1 MRLHLQHIGPL
12 REAAIDLAH
21 DFILLTGPNGTGKTF
36 AAYCVYGIGAYQKD
50 TDLKRN
56 SIYSTALTEQG
67 KVSGLYS
74 DLIID
79 YINQLAEQIKKNL
92 FNTFGEPKEMIDL
105 AKAHLSITLDENERS
120 YIYNT
125 VAKFGYVSFRLGDHS
140 FKIEQGVLFIN
151 KDKHTEVDYG
161 KFSANHILASV
172 IKTYSNLFTHQS
184 NYHIFPIERVVLSA
198 LFQSFKPESIAQN
211 IQRYSLPFRDHLAMH
226 NDFIY
231 LSKNTSE
238 FAYLADYLEAELLK
252 GKITMSQYGELRYKP
267 TGDKKNYSIGA
278 SASITKSL
286 ASLVFYFRHLAKAG
300 DRIIIDEPELNL
312 HPDNQR
318 IIARFLVRAMNA
330 GVKILISTH
339 SDHLIRE
346 LNNLMML
353 GSKRDDKKAKKL
365 MREYKYKPEDLL
377 DYTKVGAYLFLGDT
391 CEQLE
396 VEETGFEVATI
407 DAAISAQNEA
417 SDMIYFTLFD

>member
-12 REAAIDLAH
+12 REASIDLAH

-36 AAYCVYGIGAYQKD
+36 AAYCVYAAEDYQYFFDNTAFYKKIIMESQD
-50 TDLKRN
+50 IDDAISEYTTSVIESSNKFITK
-56 SIYSTALTEQG
+56 SIPNLFAQSISWVAKNASIKIMPTEQDNEVLKQTMIHIKNNITG
-67 KVSGLYS
+67 DVIAKLETVFELETKGLTS
-74 DLIID
+74 EESID
-79 YINQLAEQIKKNL
+79 YMLDILLKSVSNSDFL
-92 FNTFGEPKEMIDL
+92 PK
-105 AKAHLSITLDENERS
+105 S
-120 YIYNT
+120 
-125 VAKFGYVSFRLGDHS
+125 
-140 FKIEQGVLFIN
+140 
-151 KDKHTEVDYG
+151 
-161 KFSANHILASV
+161 
-172 IKTYSNLFTHQS
+172 
-184 NYHIFPIERVVLSA
+184 HIFPVERVVMSSLY
-198 LFQSFKPESIAQN
+198 LDMEPEYDDTKKIPRYTKPA
-211 IQRYSLPFRDHLAMH
+211 RDHLKML
-226 NDFIY
+226 NEMVNF
-231 LSKNTSE
+231 SKNTSE
-238 FAYLADYLEAELLK
+238 LAYLAEHLETELLK
-252 GKITMSQYGELRYKP
+252 GKITTSQYGELRYKP
-267 TGDKKNYSIGA
+267 TGDKNNYSISL

-330 GVKILISTH
+330 GIKILISTH

-396 VEETGFEVATI
+396 VEETGFSVETI
-407 DAAISAQNEA
+407 DKAINDQNEA
-417 SDMIYFTLFD
+417 SDMIYLTLFD

>member
-12 REAAIDLAH
+12 REATIDLAH

-36 AAYCVYGIGAYQKD
+36 AAYCVYAAEDYQYFFDNTAFYKKIIMESQD
-50 TDLKRN
+50 IDDAISEYTT
-56 SIYSTALTEQG
+56 SIIESSNKFITKSIPNLFAQSISLVAKNASIKIIPTEQDNEVLKQTMIHIKNNITG
-67 KVSGLYS
+67 DVIAKLETVFELETKGLTS
-74 DLIID
+74 EESID
-79 YINQLAEQIKKNL
+79 YMLDILLKSVSNSDFL
-92 FNTFGEPKEMIDL
+92 PK
-105 AKAHLSITLDENERS
+105 S
-120 YIYNT
+120 
-125 VAKFGYVSFRLGDHS
+125 
-140 FKIEQGVLFIN
+140 
-151 KDKHTEVDYG
+151 
-161 KFSANHILASV
+161 
-172 IKTYSNLFTHQS
+172 
-184 NYHIFPIERVVLSA
+184 HIFPVERVVMSSLY
-198 LFQSFKPESIAQN
+198 LDMEPEYDDTKKIPRYTKPA
-211 IQRYSLPFRDHLAMH
+211 RDHLKML
-226 NDFIY
+226 NEMVNF
-231 LSKNTSE
+231 SKNTSE
-238 FAYLADYLEAELLK
+238 LAYLAEYLETELLK
-252 GKITMSQYGELRYKP
+252 GKITTSQYGELRYKP
-267 TGDKKNYSIGA
+267 TGDKNNYSISL

-396 VEETGFEVATI
+396 VEETGFSVATI
-407 DAAISAQNEA
+407 DKAINDQNEA
-417 SDMIYFTLFD
+417 SNSIYFTLFD

>member
-1 MRLHLQHIGPL
+1 M
-12 REAAIDLAH
+12 
-21 DFILLTGPNGTGKTF
+21 
-36 AAYCVYGIGAYQKD
+36 
-50 TDLKRN
+50 
-56 SIYSTALTEQG
+56 
-67 KVSGLYS
+67 
-74 DLIID
+74 
-79 YINQLAEQIKKNL
+79 
-92 FNTFGEPKEMIDL
+92 
-105 AKAHLSITLDENERS
+105 
-120 YIYNT
+120 
-125 VAKFGYVSFRLGDHS
+125 
-140 FKIEQGVLFIN
+140 
-151 KDKHTEVDYG
+151 
-161 KFSANHILASV
+161 AS
-172 IKTYSNLFTHQS
+172 
-184 NYHIFPIERVVLSA
+184 
-198 LFQSFKPESIAQN
+198 
-211 IQRYSLPFRDHLAMH
+211 
-226 NDFIY
+226 

-238 FAYLADYLEAELLK
+238 LAFLADWLETELLK
-252 GKITMSQYGELRYKP
+252 GKITMSQYGELRFKP
-267 TGDKKNYSIGA
+267 TGDKKNYSISV
-278 SASITKSL
+278 SASITQSL

-407 DAAISAQNEA
+407 DKAISDQNAA
-417 SDMIYFTLFD
+417 SNSIYFTLFD